1 MARDW
6 RSCTLTSP
14 RSQLLA
20 TMKLHRL
27 LVAAVLCAVTAAHA
41 QTACP
46 DKNLNY
52 WQAFPPGG
60 ESDISARHQQ
70 LVLKKKCPAIDVV
83 VQYKA
88 GGGGALMWTT
98 ANQLPADGLNIYGIN
113 LPHVVLQPLEG
124 QVQYKTDDLVP
135 VYWYHYTPD
144 ALVVPDSSPYKTFAD
159 FLKAAQ
165 ASPEKLNLAGSALN
179 SANHVAHERLNEAF
193 KIKTTYV
200 PYKGTGDLATAVIG
214 AQVDGAMSYS
224 AFAIN
229 NKTRVRALAVAMDQR
244 HPLLPDVPTFKEL
257 GVAWV
262 DGAFRGIGVP
272 KGTPAAER
280 KKLSDL
286 FAQLNADGEMKE
298 LAAKS
303 GFELINVSVDK
314 MDAFMAERKKV
325 YAETAKRMGLG
336 GK

>member
-1 MARDW
+1 
-6 RSCTLTSP
+6 
-14 RSQLLA
+14 
-20 TMKLHRL
+20 MKLPTL
-27 LVAAVLCAVTAAHA
+27 LSASLLCFAASAWA
-41 QTACP
+41 QNCP

-70 LVLKKKCPAIDVV
+70 VVLKKKCPAIDMV
-83 VQYKA
+83 VQYKP
-88 GGGGALMWTT
+88 GGGGALMWST

-144 ALVVPDSSPYKTFAD
+144 ALVVPEASPFKTFAD
-159 FLKAAQ
+159 FVKAAQ
-165 ASPEKLNLAGSALN
+165 ASPDKLNLAGSALN

-229 NKTRVRALAVAMDQR
+229 NKGRVRALAVAMDQR

-262 DGAFRGIGVP
+262 DGAFRGIAVP

-286 FAQLNADGEMKE
+286 FAQLNADAEMKE

-303 GFELINVSVDK
+303 GFELINVGVDK